1 MTHYSKELK
10 QNLIS
15 HKAPPILKNANCG
28 HPFVD
33 VNKINNANCGHPFVD
48 VNKINK
54 LK

>member
-1 MTHYSKELK
+1 MTHYSKEL
-10 QNLIS
+10 
-15 HKAPPILKNANCG
+15 NANCG